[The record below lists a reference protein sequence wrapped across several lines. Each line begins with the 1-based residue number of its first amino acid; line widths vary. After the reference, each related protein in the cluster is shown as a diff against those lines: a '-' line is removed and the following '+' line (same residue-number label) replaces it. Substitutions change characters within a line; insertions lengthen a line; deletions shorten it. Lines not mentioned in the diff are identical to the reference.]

1 MNWLAKLLFERK
13 LKSFERTV
21 VVSNFKTAKKALV
34 LYNANDKVIEEQI
47 REFSKFTTSQ
57 SIKTTVLGYQ
67 SKKNNQVEKTV
78 KEGHLYFDKSGV
90 NWMGASKNDVIKEL
104 VDVEFDL
111 LFDFN
116 NECVFPLRY
125 ISSLSK
131 AKFKISWATA
141 YQQKVCDLT
150 FEIKENNIKNL
161 IEQIKHYLPMIN

>member
-34 LYNANDKVIEEQI
+34 LYNADDKVSEEQI
-47 REFSKFTTSQ
+47 REFSKYVSSQ
-57 SIKTTVLGYQ
+57 NIKTTVLGYQ
-67 SKKNNQVEKTV
+67 SKKSNQVDKTV
-78 KEGHLYFDKSGV
+78 KEGHLYFDKSVV
-90 NWMGASKNDVIKEL
+90 NWLGVSKSSVIKEL

-116 NECVFPLRY
+116 KGDAFPLRY

-131 AKFKISWATA
+131 AKFKISWAIA
-141 YQQKVCDLT
+141 YQKKVCDLT